1 MRATWGPGL
10 VGPINV
16 CAPLVLD
23 VGGWCLAELG
33 RISDV
38 GGWCLAEL
46 GRISDVGGWCLSRS
60 LSQLGRRGSAGEC
73 VTHAHFL
80 RWHLDVELHLG
91 QGQGQGQGQ
100 GEGEG
105 ER

>member
-16 CAPLVLD
+16 CAPLVL
-23 VGGWCLAELG
+23 
-33 RISDV
+33 DV